1 MLVSNGFYQSNL
13 STCNLSEISHVR
25 ACFYSPLTWGCS
37 VVFDNQINKRQKNN
51 LSFRTHRVA
60 IVHRHKSRDNYVKR
74 KQTRVAASIT
84 LYLSHI
90 KSSEYLHI

>member
-37 VVFDNQINKRQKNN
+37 VVFDNQINKRQKIIYRLEHIVS
-51 LSFRTHRVA
+51 LSC
-60 IVHRHKSRDNYVKR
+60 IVTSHVI
-74 KQTRVAASIT
+74 IT
-84 LYLSHI
+84 
-90 KSSEYLHI
+90 